1 MTAAAARA
9 NPATPIGLARL
20 LFGVICLANALL
32 HLAPAYQAHFLASLA
47 ADWAPGQPAWLAAWG
62 HAQAR
67 LITQLGV
74 GHVVTAQVVIEL
86 LLAFSLLTGAWLHR
100 LAWLGMVYNLWLWSS
115 VGGLG
120 GPYGVGATDPGTAIV
135 YVLAFALVLLTHAW
149 RPLSA
154 FRHGSMQAPA
164 QWKIRLAEIAFGLLW
179 AFDAY
184 WKWQPDFLLHGVANL
199 SAAQVG
205 QPGWVVAYIGVF
217 IQLVQFIGPLVFG
230 VAVALVESAIA
241 LSLLFDV
248 LLAWALPLGAVYSL
262 VLWTTAEGWG
272 GPYLAGATG
281 NKGDVLGTA
290 SIYVLVFLFL
300 IAARAERSA
309 RLPAAVLRAL
319 RILSAFS
326 TQA

>member
-1 MTAAAARA
+1 MPPAVIRA
-9 NPATPIGLARL
+9 NPATAIGLARL
-20 LFGVICLANALL
+20 LFGAICLSNALL

-67 LITQLGV
+67 LAAQLGV
-74 GHVVTAQVVIEL
+74 SHVVTAMVIIEL
-86 LLAFSLLTGAWLHR
+86 LLAISLLTGAWLHR

-120 GPYGVGATDPGTAIV
+120 GPYSVGATDPGTAIV

-149 RPLSA
+149 RPLSV
-154 FRHGSMQAPA
+154 FRHGNPLAPA
-164 QWKIRLAEIAFGLLW
+164 QWKIRLAEMAFGLLW

-199 SAAQVG
+199 TAAQVG
-205 QPGWVVAYIGVF
+205 QPGWIVAYIGFF
-217 IQLVQFIGPLVFG
+217 IQLIQTVGPLVFG
-230 VAVALVESAIA
+230 VAVAAAESAIA

-248 LLAWALPLGAVYSL
+248 WLRWLLPLGAAYSL

-290 SIYVLVFLFL
+290 SIYALVFLFL
-300 IAARAERSA
+300 IAARAERA
-309 RLPAAVLRAL
+309 G
-319 RILSAFS
+319 LSLL
-326 TQA
+326 